1 MQSDGM
7 MPQIIKKG
15 EVAKVEYK
23 KQRVGAMF
31 KYEF

>member
-1 MQSDGM
+1 MQSDGL

-15 EVAKVEYK
+15 EVAEVEYK
-23 KQRVGAMF
+23 NEWVMF